1 MRKGYFMK
9 KIELK
14 NIITVNDKSYLVST
28 ISMKIRHK
36 FFEKDD
42 NILVYETMI
51 FEVKGD
57 EVLYSKPLYNERY
70 VTADEAVA
78 EHGAI
83 VQNPAVL
90 FLNRKCKI
98 D

>member
-1 MRKGYFMK
+1 MK

-14 NIITVNDKSYLVST
+14 NIIAINDKSYLIST

-42 NILVYETMI
+42 NLLIYETMV
-51 FEVKGD
+51 FEVKSDD
-57 EVLYSKPLYNERY
+57 EILYSKPLYSERY

-83 VQNPAVL
+83 VQDPSRL
-90 FLNRKCKI
+90 FLNQKCKVN
-98 D
+98 

>member
-1 MRKGYFMK
+1 MR

-14 NIITVNDKSYLVST
+14 NVITVDDKTYLIST

-42 NILVYETMI
+42 NLLVYETMI
-51 FEVKGD
+51 FEIKGG

-70 VTADEAVA
+70 VTADEAIA

-83 VQNPAVL
+83 VQNPEGF

>member
-1 MRKGYFMK
+1 MRE
-9 KIELK
+9 IELK
-14 NIITVNDKSYLVST
+14 NIIAFNGKSYLIST

-42 NILVYETMI
+42 NIVVYETMV
-51 FEVKGD
+51 FEITND
-57 EVLYSKPLYNERY
+57 NEVSYSKPLYNERY
-70 VTADEAVA
+70 VTADEAIA

-83 VQNPAVL
+83 VQDPVRL
-90 FLNRKCKI
+90 FLNQKYKV

>member
-1 MRKGYFMK
+1 MK
-9 KIELK
+9 EIELK
-14 NIITVNDKSYLVST
+14 NIIFVNGKSCLVST

-42 NILVYETMI
+42 NLLVYETMV
-51 FEVKGD
+51 FEIKNDD

-70 VTADEAVA
+70 VTADEAIA
-78 EHGAI
+78 EHSAI
-83 VQNPAVL
+83 VQNPARFFVDQ
-90 FLNRKCKI
+90 KYKI

>member
-1 MRKGYFMK
+1 MK

-14 NIITVNDKSYLVST
+14 NIIAVNGKSYLVST

-42 NILVYETMI
+42 NLLVYETMV
-51 FEVKGD
+51 FEIKNDD

-70 VTADEAVA
+70 VTVDEAIS

-83 VQNPAVL
+83 VQDPSRL
-90 FLNRKCKI
+90 FLHREYKV

>member
-1 MRKGYFMK
+1 MK

-14 NIITVNDKSYLVST
+14 NIIAINGKYYLIST

-36 FFEKDD
+36 FFEKD
-42 NILVYETMI
+42 NNLLVYETMV
-51 FEVKGD
+51 FEIKND
-57 EVLYSKPLYNERY
+57 NEVLYSKPLYNERY
-70 VTADEAVA
+70 VTSDEAIA

-83 VQNPAVL
+83 VQDPTRL
-90 FLNRKCKI
+90 FLNQKCKV

>member
-1 MRKGYFMK
+1 MK
-9 KIELK
+9 NLELK
-14 NIITVNDKSYLVST
+14 NIVVVNGKSYLVST

-42 NILVYETMI
+42 NLLVYETMV
-51 FEVKGD
+51 FEIKHN
-57 EVLYSKPLYNERY
+57 EISYSKPVYSERY
-70 VTADEAVA
+70 VTADEAIA

-83 VQNPAVL
+83 VQDPSIL
-90 FLNRKCKI
+90 FLHQKCKV